1 MIRTRTGS
9 AVRAILAFTVLT
21 VASFVTTDSSVS
33 AQSWGGGVFS
43 LGTVESIFGPLLP
56 PCGIGNTFRSEISTG
71 IAAVLLDKALLSG
84 PSGKFDLIAKD
95 APNQLDEHP
104 TRYDV
109 NLNVRL
115 WRFGFRGTYLN
126 FESRQI
132 DRFDFSGMV
141 LGGDFDVVK
150 WDWLALGAA
159 VDFYFIDP
167 TFRGLA
173 FTTTLLPPPQTYPIV
188 DLKGDRPI
196 QWGGYMRYIPPEIL
210 GWPMHFEAFLKVPY
224 KKNPGLTS
232 FGASLVF
239 RPQIY
244 RFDVAAKLSIE
255 KYYFK
260 FKNVAEVQ
268 SFPSGVLVGS
278 QDWEMNMNWK
288 AFCFDVAIY
297 F

>member
-21 VASFVTTDSSVS
+21 VASFVTTDSPVS

-43 LGTVESIFGPLLP
+43 LGTVESVFGPLLP

-95 APNQLDEHP
+95 SPNQLDEHP

-109 NLNVRL
+109 NLNLRL
-115 WRFGFRGTYLN
+115 WRFGFRGAYLN
-126 FESRQI
+126 FESRMI
-132 DRFDFSGMV
+132 DRFDFTGMI

-150 WDWLALGAA
+150 LDWLALGAA

-167 TFRGLA
+167 TFHGPPINA
-173 FTTTLLPPPQTYPIV
+173 STLYSTV

-196 QWGGYMRYIPPEIL
+196 QWGGYMRYVPPEIL

-232 FGASLVF
+232 FGVSLVF

-255 KYYFK
+255 KYYLK
-260 FKNVAEVQ
+260 FENLGEVQ
-268 SFPSGVLVGS
+268 PASGIFLPSLPGN
-278 QDWEMNMNWK
+278 WEMNMNWK